1 MGPAATVA
9 RPASLDELSSTLRD
23 AFAAGRRVA
32 VAGAGTK
39 AGWTDSG
46 EPVDLVVETT
56 GLDQV
61 VEHAVGDLVV
71 TVSPGVRVRDLQE
84 QLAPHRQWLALDPP
98 EPDATVGGVVAAAA
112 SGPRRLRF
120 GTPRDLVL
128 GVTVVLADG
137 TVARA
142 GGKVVKNVAGY
153 DLGRL
158 FAGSFGTLGVIAS
171 VTLRLHPSLVAR
183 RVVSTAADDPGE
195 AARAVRRSPVPATAL
210 EWDGARLHVLV
221 ESSEAAVDAQARLVA
236 ELVGGEV
243 GDEAPPD
250 LGARPW
256 RADE

>member
-1 MGPAATVA
+1 MQTL
-9 RPASLDELSSTLRD
+9 RPTTIDELADVLRD
-23 AFAAGRRVA
+23 AYAAGRRVG
-32 VAGAGTK
+32 VIGAGSK
-39 AGWTDSG
+39 RGWTPPGDA
-46 EPVDLVVETT
+46 VEMTVATT
-56 GLDQV
+56 ALDAV
-61 VEHAVGDLVV
+61 VEHAVDDLVV
-71 TVSPGVRVRDLQE
+71 TVQPGVRLGELQQ
-84 QLAPHRQWLALDPP
+84 QLAQHRQWLALDPP

-195 AARAVRRSPVPATAL
+195 AARAVRRSPV
-210 EWDGARLHVLV
+210 
-221 ESSEAAVDAQARLVA
+221 
-236 ELVGGEV
+236 
-243 GDEAPPD
+243 
-250 LGARPW
+250 
-256 RADE
+256 